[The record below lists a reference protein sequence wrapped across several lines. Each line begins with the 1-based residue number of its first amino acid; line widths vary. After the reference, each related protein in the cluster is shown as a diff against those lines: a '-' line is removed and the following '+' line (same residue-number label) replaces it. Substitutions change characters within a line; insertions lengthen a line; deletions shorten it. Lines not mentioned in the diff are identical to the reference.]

1 MHDIGILAF
10 VGRRMKASMALSQN
24 GHLVRRVMI
33 PDRILEEG
41 TLKVDGQRASV
52 EVRIPWYRALP
63 ASCIADVELRVDGQA
78 APKNSLVWTM
88 NGRDFRL
95 EELAETVDEWWFTT
109 DSAVLSGDLA
119 VEEGR
124 THDVEVDL
132 HVYIPYIVTAH
143 GVLLIE
149 EHGRK
154 AMEVAAD
161 V

>member
-1 MHDIGILAF
+1 
-10 VGRRMKASMALSQN
+10 
-24 GHLVRRVMI
+24 MI

-41 TLKVDGQRASV
+41 TLRAVGRRRASV

-63 ASCIADVELRVDGQA
+63 ASCIADVELRIDGHA
-78 APKNSLVWTM
+78 APKDSLLWNM
-88 NGRDFRL
+88 NGRDFQL
-95 EELAETVDEWWFTT
+95 EELAGAVDEWWFTT

-119 VEEGR
+119 VETGQP
-124 THDVEVDL
+124 HDVEVDL
-132 HVYIPYIVTAH
+132 HLYIPYIVTAH

-154 AMEVAAD
+154 TMEVAAH

>member
-1 MHDIGILAF
+1 
-10 VGRRMKASMALSQN
+10 
-24 GHLVRRVMI
+24 MI
-33 PDRILEEG
+33 PDRIVEEG
-41 TLKVDGQRASV
+41 TLRSTGQRASV

-63 ASCIADVELRVDGQA
+63 ASCIADVELRIDGLA
-78 APKNSLVWTM
+78 APKDSLVWNM

-95 EELAETVDEWWFTT
+95 GELAETVDEWWFTT

-119 VEEGR
+119 VADGQ

-132 HVYIPYIVTAH
+132 HLYIPYIVTAH

-154 AMEVAAD
+154 TMQVAAD

>member
-1 MHDIGILAF
+1 
-10 VGRRMKASMALSQN
+10 
-24 GHLVRRVMI
+24 MI

-41 TLKVDGQRASV
+41 TLKTDGERASV

-63 ASCIADVELRVDGQA
+63 TSCIADVELRIDGQT
-78 APKNSLVWTM
+78 APRESLRWNL

-95 EELAETVDEWWFTT
+95 DELPESVDEWWFPT
-109 DSAVLSGDLA
+109 DSAVVSGDLPIGDSKA
-119 VEEGR
+119 
-124 THDVEVDL
+124 HDVEVDL
-132 HVYIPYIVTAH
+132 HLYIPYIVTAH

-154 AMEVAAD
+154 TMEVAAD

>member
-1 MHDIGILAF
+1 
-10 VGRRMKASMALSQN
+10 
-24 GHLVRRVMI
+24 MI
-33 PDRILEEG
+33 ADRILEEG
-41 TLKVDGQRASV
+41 TLRAEGRRASV

-63 ASCIADVELRVDGQA
+63 ASCIADVELRIDGHV
-78 APKNSLVWTM
+78 APKDSLLWNM

-95 EELAETVDEWWFTT
+95 DQLADTVDEWWFTT

-119 VEEGR
+119 VEDGQ
-124 THDVEVDL
+124 THEVEVDL
-132 HVYIPYIVTAH
+132 HLYIPYIVTAH

-154 AMEVAAD
+154 TMEVAAH